1 MSGEAEVRVVV
12 QGALGR
18 MGTEILGALSREA
31 DTRPVG
37 AVVVAARGDSLDLPE
52 GAGSVPLSA
61 SLSDLLSSAD
71 VVVDVTNAEGALAA
85 MRTASAKGVGV
96 VTGSSGISDSAI
108 AEARELADRHGVGIV
123 IVPNF
128 AIGGVVM
135 THLARI
141 AARFFDYADIVET
154 HHERKIDAPS
164 GTAMAIARAVIE
176 GKGGPM
182 TAPTPEK
189 ETIPGTRGGDID
201 GVTIHSARLPG
212 RVAHHELVFAGPG
225 QTLTIRHDSI
235 DRSGFMPGVIAAV
248 RAAATQP
255 GLTVGLEEVLGLK

>member
-12 QGALGR
+12 HGALGR

-37 AVVVAARGDSLDLPE
+37 AVDVAAKGNSLDLPE
-52 GAGSVPLSA
+52 GAGSVALSS
-61 SLSDLLSSAD
+61 SLADLLDGAD
-71 VVVDVTNAEGALAA
+71 VVVDVTNADGALAA
-85 MRTASAKGVGV
+85 IRAASAKGVGV

-108 AEARELADRHGVGIV
+108 AEAGALADRHGVGIV

-141 AARFFDYADIVET
+141 AARFFDYADLVET

-176 GKGGPM
+176 GKGEPM

-189 ETIPGTRGGDID
+189 ETIQGTRGGDVD

-225 QTLTIRHDSI
+225 QTLTLRHDSI

-248 RAAATQP
+248 RAAAAKP